1 MRAPSQLYPAEPP
14 LCRACGGLFTNPS
27 ALHCRFCNSP
37 ANAPAPYRPQP
48 MTGQTA
54 MTGQM
59 PMTGPVP
66 MTAAHPHYPSRA
78 PMPMMHRPPPMNLDG
93 GRTSFFWLRVAVIAI
108 ASLLSVIAACVSTFA
123 GE

>member
-1 MRAPSQLYPAEPP
+1 MRPPSTIYPAEPP

-27 ALHCRFCNSP
+27 APHCRFCNHP

-48 MTGQTA
+48 MTGA
-54 MTGQM
+54 M
-59 PMTGPVP
+59 PMIGQVP
-66 MTAAHPHYPSRA
+66 MMRHPPM
-78 PMPMMHRPPPMNLDG
+78 PMPMMHDG

-108 ASLLSVIAACVSTFA
+108 ASCLSVVAACVSTFA

>member
-1 MRAPSQLYPAEPP
+1 MRAPATMYPAEPP

-27 ALHCRFCNSP
+27 APHCRFCNHP
-37 ANAPAPYRPQP
+37 ANAPAPHRPP
-48 MTGQTA
+48 P

-59 PMTGPVP
+59 PMMRHPPPAMP
-66 MTAAHPHYPSRA
+66 MTIH
-78 PMPMMHRPPPMNLDG
+78 DG

-108 ASLLSVIAACVSTFA
+108 ASCLSVVAACVSTFA

>member
-1 MRAPSQLYPAEPP
+1 MMRAPSTIYPAEAP

-27 ALHCRFCNSP
+27 APHCRFCNHP

-48 MTGQTA
+48 MVHPAHRPT
-54 MTGQM
+54 M
-59 PMTGPVP
+59 PM
-66 MTAAHPHYPSRA
+66 
-78 PMPMMHRPPPMNLDG
+78 DG

-108 ASLLSVIAACVSTFA
+108 ASCLSVVAACVSTFA

>member
-1 MRAPSQLYPAEPP
+1 MRAPSTMYPAEPP

-27 ALHCRFCNSP
+27 APHCRFCNHP

-48 MTGQTA
+48 MTGQ
-54 MTGQM
+54 M
-59 PMTGPVP
+59 PMVH
-66 MTAAHPHYPSRA
+66 HPSMR
-78 PMPMMHRPPPMNLDG
+78 PMPMPPMPMDG

-108 ASLLSVIAACVSTFA
+108 ASCLSVVAACVSTFA